1 MVRITRGTFGWFDG
15 RRVVP
20 LTYADGPVTLDP
32 GLEERLVA
40 EGVAEWA
47 DAPAPTPNKVEGPK
61 SEPEAQAEVET
72 SATKPLSEMTRAE
85 LAEVAAT
92 LGIHA
97 GKTPKAKLLAAIE
110 AAR

>member
-20 LTYADGPVTLDP
+20 LTAADGPVTLDP
-32 GLEERLVA
+32 DLEKRLVD

-47 DAPAPTPNKVEGPK
+47 DAPAPTKVEEPK
-61 SEPEAQAEVET
+61 AQPEPGAA
-72 SATKPLSEMTRAE
+72 AGKPLAEMTRAE
-85 LAEVAAT
+85 LVEVAAK